1 MTNQISTVNGVAIA
15 TIKEDEQVFIPIKPI
30 CDALGI
36 AYPRQYTKLQSDE
49 FLASTVTLRVMV
61 AADGKDREMVCLP
74 LRYVYGWL
82 ATINPANVA
91 PEARESVSRYRQECY
106 DVLYD
111 HFTASMQRTIEQN
124 EAEIKLLEDIND
136 AKDREGRA
144 RATRKKA
151 EADLERLRRERL
163 NPQPKLF

>member
-1 MTNQISTVNGVAIA
+1 MTNQISTVNGVAI
-15 TIKEDEQVFIPIKPI
+15 TTVKENEEIFIPIRPI

-36 AYPRQYTKLQSDE
+36 AYHPQYTKLQEDE
-49 FLASTVTLRVMV
+49 FLAPTVTIIVTV
-61 AADGKDREMVCLP
+61 AADGKEREMVSLP
-74 LRYVYGWL
+74 LRYIYGWL
-82 ATINPANVA
+82 ATINPGKVA
-91 PEARESVSRYRQECY
+91 PEVRDTVCRYRQECY

-144 RATRKKA
+144 RAVRRKA
-151 EADLERLRRERL
+151 EADLERLRKERL